1 MSHIGGA
8 YSDMTGV
15 LMRRYRDVQG
25 TGTQR
30 KGPVEIQEK
39 VAICMQGGNLRIN
52 PTCQHLDL
60 GPLESNN
67 CEKINFC

>member
-1 MSHIGGA
+1 
-8 YSDMTGV
+8 MTGV

-39 VAICMQGGNLRIN
+39 VAICKARRKPQNKSNL
-52 PTCQHLDL
+52 PT
-60 GPLESNN
+60 S
-67 CEKINFC
+67 